1 MCRQA
6 SIKFYLFEG
15 SKKKGVFP
23 IYMRITYAR
32 KKAEHHTGYTC
43 TKKELNTLVS
53 CSGIQV

>member
-23 IYMRITYAR
+23 IYMRITYCKLPRNSA
-32 KKAEHHTGYTC
+32 
-43 TKKELNTLVS
+43 
-53 CSGIQV
+53 IQD